1 MRKKKSKKKEFLT
14 NMEKIKQKILDVLNK
29 KYGKEIL
36 EISDFS
42 YPPNEEMG
50 DLSLPC
56 FKLAKELGKNPAE
69 LSQDL
74 VKELAG
80 DLEAVQSLVSVGPYL
95 NFFLNKSLL
104 FKNIFKGL
112 NKEKEKFGI
121 NKSGAKKRVMI
132 EFSNLNTHKE
142 THVGHL
148 RNMFYGDSVSKILS
162 ANGFDVIP
170 VSYINDF
177 GIHVAKTLWA
187 YNEFYKTKLIPKERG
202 AFLGEIYVRASK
214 ELKDNEVGKRM
225 VSFMMKKIESR
236 EGGEYKLWQETRQW
250 SIEQLEKIYGELNI
264 SIEHVFYESEFIDEG
279 LKQVKE
285 MLADGILK
293 ESEGAIVAD
302 LEKYNLGIMVFMRS
316 DGTALY
322 PVADIPLARH
332 KIKEYNLDE
341 SIYVVDN
348 RQKLNFKQLFKVLDL
363 MGYKQK
369 LVHLDYDSVTLP
381 GGAMS
386 SRDGNTVTYEEF
398 REEALKK
405 AYDGTKE
412 KHEDWPE
419 YKIKE
424 VAQKII
430 FGAMK
435 FEMLKVGS
443 DQIITFDIDQ
453 ALRFDGY
460 TAAYL
465 QYTYARIASILRR
478 AEDYG
483 KSKIDFN
490 LLKEEKEKT
499 LIIKISKYRETVK
512 RAGDAYNPAEIA
524 KYLFELAQSLND
536 YYHSVQI
543 LKSEDDV
550 KQARLA
556 LVFSVQQ
563 ITKNGLNLLSISVME
578 EM

>member
-1 MRKKKSKKKEFLT
+1 
-14 NMEKIKQKILDVLNK
+14 MENIKLKILKTLNK

-36 EISDFS
+36 DISDFS

-56 FKLAKELGKNPAE
+56 FKLAKELELSPVE
-69 LSQDL
+69 LSQLL
-74 VKELAG
+74 VKELASVFK
-80 DLEAVQSLVSVGPYL
+80 DVQSLVSVGPYL
-95 NFFLNKSLL
+95 NFFIDKSSL
-104 FKNIFKGL
+104 FEGVFNELG
-112 NKEKEKFGI
+112 KEKEYFGT
-121 NKSGAKKRVMI
+121 NKSGAKKRVMV

-148 RNMFYGDSVSKILS
+148 RNMFYGDSVSKILL
-162 ANGFDVIP
+162 ANGFDVVP

-177 GIHVAKTLWA
+177 GIHTAKTLWA
-187 YNEFYKTKLIPKERG
+187 YNEFYKNKLIPKERG
-202 AFLGEIYVRASK
+202 AFLGEVYVRASE

-236 EGGEYKLWQETRQW
+236 EGEEYELWKETRLW
-250 SIEQLEKIYGELNI
+250 SIEQLENIYEELGIN
-264 SIEHVFYESEFIDEG
+264 IEHVFYESEFIEKG
-279 LKQVKE
+279 IKQVKE
-285 MLADGILK
+285 MKENGVLK
-293 ESEGAIVAD
+293 ESEGAIIAD
-302 LEKYNLGIMVFMRS
+302 LEKYNLGVMVFMRS

-332 KIKEYNLDE
+332 KIEEYKLDE

-348 RQKLNFKQLFKVLDL
+348 RQKLNFKQLFKVLEL

-386 SRDGNTVTYEEF
+386 SRDGNTVTYDDF
-398 REEALKK
+398 KTEALEK
-405 AYDGTKE
+405 AYLNTKE

-443 DQIITFDIDQ
+443 DQIITFDINQ

-460 TAAYL
+460 TSAYL
-465 QYTYARIASILRR
+465 QYTYARISSILRK
-478 AEDYG
+478 ADEKE
-483 KSKIDFN
+483 KSKINFD

-499 LIIKISKYRETVK
+499 LILKISKYKEALK
-512 RAGDAYNPAEIA
+512 KAGDTYNPAEIA

-543 LKSEDDV
+543 LKSEDDL
-550 KQARLA
+550 KQVRLS

-563 ITKNGLNLLSISVME
+563 ILKNGLKLLGIDVME

>member
-1 MRKKKSKKKEFLT
+1 
-14 NMEKIKQKILDVLNK
+14 MEKIKLKIFDVLND
-29 KYGKEIL
+29 KYKKEIVD
-36 EISDFS
+36 ISDFS

-69 LSQDL
+69 LSRVL
-74 VKELAG
+74 VKELLS
-80 DLEAVQSLVSVGPYL
+80 DLEDVQSLVSVGPYL
-95 NFFLNKSLL
+95 NFFLDKTKL
-104 FKNIFKGL
+104 FKDIFEEL
-112 NKEKEKFGI
+112 DKEEEKFGI
-121 NKSGAKKRVMI
+121 NKSGAKKRVMV

-148 RNMFYGDSVSKILS
+148 RNIFFGNSVSKILD

-177 GIHVAKTLWA
+177 GINTAKTLWA
-187 YNEFYKTKLIPKERG
+187 YNEFYKTKLIPKNRG

-236 EGGEYKLWQETRQW
+236 EGEEYEFWKETKLW
-250 SIEQLEKIYGELNI
+250 SIEQLENIYEELNI
-264 SIEHVFYESEFIDEG
+264 NIEHVFYESEFIDEG
-279 LKQVKE
+279 IKQVKE
-285 MLADGILK
+285 MLAKGILK
-293 ESEGAIVAD
+293 ESEGAVIAD
-302 LEKYNLGIMVFMRS
+302 LEEYNLGVMLFLRS

-322 PVADIPLARH
+322 PVADIPLAKH
-332 KIKEYNLDE
+332 KIKKYKLDE

-348 RQKLNFKQLFKVLDL
+348 RQKLHFRQLFKVIEL

-369 LVHLDYDSVTLP
+369 LVHLDHDFVTLP
-381 GGAMS
+381 DGAMS
-386 SRDGNTVTYEEF
+386 SRDGNTVTYDEF
-398 REEALKK
+398 KEEALKK
-405 AYDGTKE
+405 SYIATKE
-412 KHEDWPE
+412 KHEDWSE
-419 YKIKE
+419 YKVKE

-443 DQIITFDIDQ
+443 GQIITFDIDQ

-465 QYTYARIASILRR
+465 QYTYARIGSILKR
-478 AEDYG
+478 AGAYDN
-483 KSKIDFN
+483 SRIDFS
-490 LLKEEKEKT
+490 LLNEKKEKT
-499 LIIKISKYRETVK
+499 LILKISKYKEIVK
-512 RAGDAYNPAEIA
+512 KAGDTYNPSEIA
-524 KYLFELAQSLND
+524 KYLFELSQSLNE
-536 YYHSVQI
+536 YYHSIQI

-550 KQARLA
+550 RQARLA

-563 ITKNGLNLLSISVME
+563 IIKNGLNLLGIDVME